1 MKPKSN
7 EFLLTNEVARIL
19 LVTPQTVRTLNR
31 KGLLPAEKTP
41 TGVRIFRLPVVEEV
55 ARQRAARRR
64 PPQGKG
70 GAR

>member
-31 KGLLPAEKTP
+31 KGLLPAEKTA
-41 TGVRIFRLPVVEEV
+41 TGVRIFRSPAVEAL
-55 ARQRAARRR
+55 ARHRAAKRAA
-64 PPQGKG
+64 KNEE
-70 GAR
+70 GA